1 MRFLLLITLFSW
13 FQLIDA
19 YRTMC
24 RRKRYQLSGATLRA
38 SSMYRPRV
46 LSSQFWKN
54 RCLVISV
61 LVGALLF
68 LSVTLGYV
76 CTRKDTAVRIR
87 HDAASDTRAASTD
100 SDGIM
105 RRPDLV
111 EPSELADST
120 VQLPADGTVQLPA
133 DGTTELPADGTTQLP
148 ADGIMQRTD
157 HVEQSDPAKRVELS
171 SSGGVEQ
178 SVEEKKIVFSA
189 STDADGPMRLPADM
203 EQSLTGDVEKDV
215 EEEKSALVVFD
226 RKGYRKE
233 IGKANAHS
241 PPLPTYSP
249 EHFEQIVE
257 ILMPKTSNQKQF
269 KKLLKDL
276 GVDISGGAI
285 RKFLDPKG
293 ANWKLVNGKFFE
305 TTLPFIKDLVIRTHE
320 IFPDANTI
328 QTLGP
333 LSTYNSEKTV
343 ELSRRQCACLHAN
356 GFFRLLREVKDT
368 IYPKES
374 NFGML
379 LSGWAN
385 RGLQSAQYFTAAV
398 LYFQKLASRKKDDA
412 VLDQKVRFTRR
423 SITDTEFGNVMA
435 SNAKKPLSEV
445 FMHKNSEVIEDAP
458 DGVLRVDFA
467 DRYPGGG
474 FYHGLRTQEE
484 ALFAQHPEAAIS
496 MYISASLEDNEV
508 ILIRGARRFSK
519 LGVYSGDSRVY
530 DHKKTFDE
538 HEQTIAVMDALDLK
552 TNLELFPE
560 DYQYTVKGKRR
571 ELLKAFLGFSYE
583 KFGDSGV
590 ATGQWGGAEF
600 GGDSKLKALLQLR
613 AASYAG
619 KTMHYY
625 PFDGKGPKDVGAIR
639 DLMDKKGWRAGDLWN
654 WLKKSKDL
662 STIFAKL
669 RKTLES
675 SN

>member
-76 CTRKDTAVRIR
+76 CTRKDTA
-87 HDAASDTRAASTD
+87 ASTD
-100 SDGIM
+100 PDGIM

-111 EPSELADST
+111 EPSELADS
-120 VQLPADGTVQLPA
+120 TVQLPA

-412 VLDQKVRFTRR
+412 VLDQKVEFTRL
-423 SITDTEFGNVMA
+423 SITDPEFDNVLA
-435 SNAKKPLSEV
+435 SNPKNLLSEV
-445 FMHKNSEVIEDAP
+445 FMHDEGEVIEDAP

-552 TNLELFPE
+552 HSPYPK
-560 DYQYTVKGKRR
+560 DYEYTVKGKRR
-571 ELLKAFLGFSYE
+571 EVLKAFLGFSYE

-600 GGDSKLKALLQLR
+600 GGDNELKALLQLR

-625 PFDGKGPKDVGAIR
+625 PFDPFGPKEVADIR
-639 DLMDKKGWRAGDLWN
+639 NAMVQKEWTAGDLWA
-654 WLKKSKDL
+654 WLQKSEDFSNIFDDL
-662 STIFAKL
+662 TE
-669 RKTLES
+669 TLES
-675 SN
+675 FN

>member
-24 RRKRYQLSGATLRA
+24 RRKRYQLTGATLRA

-61 LVGALLF
+61 LVGALLI
-68 LSVTLGYV
+68 LCVTLGYV
-76 CTRKDTAVRIR
+76 CTPKD
-87 HDAASDTRAASTD
+87 
-100 SDGIM
+100 
-105 RRPDLV
+105 P
-111 EPSELADST
+111 
-120 VQLPADGTVQLPA
+120 PAP
-133 DGTTELPADGTTQLP
+133 
-148 ADGIMQRTD
+148 
-157 HVEQSDPAKRVELS
+157 
-171 SSGGVEQ
+171 
-178 SVEEKKIVFSA
+178 
-189 STDADGPMRLPADM
+189 
-203 EQSLTGDVEKDV
+203 
-215 EEEKSALVVFD
+215 VFD
-226 RKGYRKE
+226 RTGYRRE
-233 IGKANAHS
+233 IRKAPVHS
-241 PPLPTYSP
+241 PPLPTFSR
-249 EHFEQIVE
+249 EHFAHIVE
-257 ILMPKTSNQKQF
+257 ILTPTTSNKKQF
-269 KKLLKDL
+269 KRLLTDL
-276 GVDISGGAI
+276 GVSISGSALDE
-285 RKFLDPKG
+285 FLKG
-293 ANWKLVNGKFFE
+293 ANWKLVNFKGKFFK
-305 TTLPFIKDLVIRTHE
+305 TTLPFIKELVIDTE
-320 IFPDANTI
+320 KIFPDANTVE
-328 QTLGP
+328 TLGP
-333 LSTYNSEKTV
+333 LSTYESEKTV
-343 ELSRRQCACLHAN
+343 VLSRRQCACLHAN
-356 GFFRLLREVKDT
+356 GFFRLLRET
-368 IYPKES
+368 RGMYPQES
-374 NFGML
+374 NFATL
-379 LSGWAN
+379 LSL
-385 RGLQSAQYFTAAV
+385 RGDGGYQSAQYFAAAV

-496 MYISASLEDNEV
+496 MYISARLEDNEV

-600 GGDSKLKALLQLR
+600 GGDSKLKALLQLL

-619 KTMHYY
+619 KSMHYY
-625 PFDGKGPKDVGAIR
+625 PFDGKGPKDVGDIR
-639 DLMDKKGWRAGDLWN
+639 DQMDKKGWRAGDLWN
-654 WLKKSKDL
+654 WLMKSEEKSD
-662 STIFAKL
+662 IFNDL
-669 RKTLES
+669 RKTLKS

>member
-24 RRKRYQLSGATLRA
+24 RRKRYQLTGATLRA

-61 LVGALLF
+61 LVGALLI
-68 LSVTLGYV
+68 LCVTLGYV
-76 CTRKDTAVRIR
+76 CTPKD
-87 HDAASDTRAASTD
+87 
-100 SDGIM
+100 
-105 RRPDLV
+105 P
-111 EPSELADST
+111 
-120 VQLPADGTVQLPA
+120 PAP
-133 DGTTELPADGTTQLP
+133 
-148 ADGIMQRTD
+148 
-157 HVEQSDPAKRVELS
+157 
-171 SSGGVEQ
+171 
-178 SVEEKKIVFSA
+178 
-189 STDADGPMRLPADM
+189 
-203 EQSLTGDVEKDV
+203 
-215 EEEKSALVVFD
+215 VFD
-226 RKGYRKE
+226 RTGYRRE
-233 IGKANAHS
+233 IRKAPVHS
-241 PPLPTYSP
+241 PPLPTFSR
-249 EHFEQIVE
+249 EHFAHIVE
-257 ILMPKTSNQKQF
+257 ILTPTTSNKKQF
-269 KKLLKDL
+269 KKLLTDL
-276 GVDISGGAI
+276 DVDISGRAI
-285 RKFLDPKG
+285 EKFLNG
-293 ANWKLVNGKFFE
+293 ANWKLVKGKFFE

-412 VLDQKVRFTRR
+412 VLDQKVEFTRL
-423 SITDTEFGNVMA
+423 SITDPEFDNVLA
-435 SNAKKPLSEV
+435 SNPKNLLSEV
-445 FMHKNSEVIEDAP
+445 FMHDEGEVIEDAP

-496 MYISASLEDNEV
+496 MYISARLEDNEV

-552 TNLELFPE
+552 HNVPAYPK
-560 DYQYTVKGKRR
+560 DYEYTVKGKRR
-571 ELLKAFLGFSYE
+571 EVLKAFLGFSYE

-600 GGDSKLKALLQLR
+600 GGDNELKALLQLL

-619 KTMHYY
+619 KSMHYY
-625 PFDGKGPKDVGAIR
+625 PFDPFGPKEVADIR
-639 DLMDKKGWRAGDLWN
+639 NAMVQKEWTAGDLWA
-654 WLKKSKDL
+654 WLQKSEDFSNIFDDL
-662 STIFAKL
+662 TE
-669 RKTLES
+669 TLES
-675 SN
+675 FN